1 MIKRGMSFDE
11 VRDLLGQ
18 PNDTTRRIP
27 KKAFN
32 PFYFGTDR
40 FRTTYHYRGLGR
52 IEFNLKGEVEEIDD
66 DIDE

>member
-1 MIKRGMSFDE
+1 MIKRGMSFKE

-32 PFYFGTDR
+32 PFYFGNDR
-40 FRTTYHYRGLGR
+40 FRTTYHYQNLGR
-52 IEFNLKGEVEEIDD
+52 IEFNLRGEVEEIHEGED
-66 DIDE
+66 